1 MVNKS
6 NVLRRGRKVW
16 LVSGSN
22 GPCRRK
28 GVIKMPCA
36 EMAITTISD

>member
-1 MVNKS
+1 MVNKL

-16 LVSGSN
+16 LVSGNS

-36 EMAITTISD
+36 EMAITIISD